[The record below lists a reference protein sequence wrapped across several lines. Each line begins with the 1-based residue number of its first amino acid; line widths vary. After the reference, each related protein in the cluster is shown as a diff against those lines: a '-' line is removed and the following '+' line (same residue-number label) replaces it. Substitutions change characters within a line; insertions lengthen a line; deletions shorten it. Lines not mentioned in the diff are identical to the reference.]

1 MFQSRRFT
9 TVATRS
15 TQDRLLRAQSN
26 ERPIVRGESHRGAVV
41 AIQEALCTLNSGYV
55 PPNGIDGYFGPRT
68 FAAVD
73 AFQREYGLIADGIVG
88 MQTLNQLDALFS
100 GDVVRAPVGVGIHVG
115 VDRVDP
121 AHYGGPL
128 TLPSCGNDARAMS
141 ELARALGYD
150 SVVLLDEEAT
160 TAAFYALWNNAAV
173 NLMPGD
179 ALLMSFSGHG
189 SQLPN
194 SSGDLED
201 DGLDETTCFY
211 DRMLLDDELNGLL
224 RGLREG
230 VRVHLVFDSCHSG
243 TAFKSV
249 LDVTDAEEISKD
261 RAAEVKGMLAA
272 TSMPDLQ
279 ATGDTSPNDV
289 IPITKGS
296 LSKAL
301 DGEAPELE
309 KVEVDR
315 SADAEIASLFGDLYV
330 RTQVGDAKFT
340 DGAQVH
346 ATNKELYEAVRLVA
360 TKDGPGEPVPPTV
373 TILSACA
380 DHQTTPAGNPLSA
393 FTYNLTAAWSGGSFS
408 GSYDELFRVLRAGSQ
423 PDATPQLNSHGSRGA
438 EARVMERPFGF

>member
-15 TQDRLLRAQSN
+15 TQDRLLDAQSN
-26 ERPIVRGESHRGAVV
+26 ARPIVQGESHRGAVV
-41 AIQEALCTLNSGYV
+41 AIQEALCALNSGYI

-88 MQTLNQLDALFS
+88 MQTLTQLDALFS
-100 GDVVRAPVGVGIHVG
+100 GDVVRTPVGVGVHVG

-121 AHYGGPL
+121 AHYGSPM
-128 TLPSCGNDARAMS
+128 TLPSCGNDARAMA
-141 ELARALGYD
+141 EIAGRLGYD
-150 SVVLLDEEAT
+150 TAVLLDEEAT
-160 TAAFYALWNNAAV
+160 TAAFYALLNNAAV

-179 ALLMSFSGHG
+179 ALLVSFSGHG

-194 SSGDLED
+194 DSADLED

-211 DRMLLDDELNGLL
+211 DRMLLDDELNELL
-224 RGLREG
+224 RCLREG

-243 TAFKSV
+243 TAFKSI
-249 LDVTDAEEISKD
+249 LDAADAKD
-261 RAAEVKGMLAA
+261 IATGHAKDVKGALAA
-272 TSMPDLQ
+272 TSPQDLQ
-279 ATGDTSPNDV
+279 TSGSVSRNDV

-309 KVEVDR
+309 AVAVDR
-315 SADAEIASLFGDLYV
+315 SRDDDVASLFGDLYV
-330 RTQVGDAKFT
+330 RTQVGDAKFA
-340 DGAQVH
+340 DGTQVY

-360 TKDGPGEPVPPTV
+360 TKSGPGEPVPPTV

-393 FTYNLTAAWSGGSFS
+393 FTYNLTTAWAGGSFS
-408 GSYDELFRVLRAGSQ
+408 GSYEELYRTVRSSSQ
-423 PDATPQLNSHGSRGA
+423 PDATPQLGTHGSRGA
-438 EARVMERPFGF
+438 AARVLERPFAL